1 MQILSVVISEEN
13 KQVWDHRKGGLTDK
27 LNLYRTFRDLPGP
40 SRTFQDLPG
49 PSGTFQDLPRA
60 NSRWRYADKE
70 EKRRERRSCFR
81 FRDNSLLPAP
91 VREPNPDY
99 HGFSSDPVEDTL
111 NMRVGTFIHY
121 LPDLRE
127 REGLPLISENYY
139 DTEKIVLPSSG
150 E

>member
-1 MQILSVVISEEN
+1 M
-13 KQVWDHRKGGLTDK
+13 LTK
-27 LNLYRTFRDLPGP
+27 
-40 SRTFQDLPG
+40 
-49 PSGTFQDLPRA
+49 
-60 NSRWRYADKE
+60 
-70 EKRRERRSCFR
+70 KRREERGEVVSGSGTTVSFADKNVVPLSRLAGLSRLGSVPRLLSSQQLR
-81 FRDNSLLPAP
+81 FVSQSKPAGSTAVTELHRP
-91 VREPNPDY
+91 GNEGHGEVSPYLKNPDY

>member
-1 MQILSVVISEEN
+1 M
-13 KQVWDHRKGGLTDK
+13 LTK
-27 LNLYRTFRDLPGP
+27 
-40 SRTFQDLPG
+40 
-49 PSGTFQDLPRA
+49 
-60 NSRWRYADKE
+60 
-70 EKRRERRSCFR
+70 KRREERGEVVSGSGTTVSFADKNVVPLSRLAGLSRLGSVPRLLSSQQLR
-81 FRDNSLLPAP
+81 FVSQSKPAGSTAVTELHRP
-91 VREPNPDY
+91 GNEGHGEVSPYLKNPDY

-121 LPDLRE
+121 LPDLRMRQWRE